1 MAAAL
6 VAMVG
11 RLTLGK
17 KKYAGVQDQVEK
29 IVGTADV
36 LRSRLEAAVTEDAR
50 AFETV
55 LAANRLPADSEQSKR
70 ARMAAIEQA
79 TLPAGEVPLGVA
91 RGCAE
96 VLDLALEIASVG
108 NANAISDAGVAGDLA
123 QAGLSGAAMNVRI
136 NASGL
141 QDPEPRE
148 RWLAELETV
157 QASAQLALG
166 KLRGVLTE
174 RAGL

>member
-17 KKYAGVQDQVEK
+17 KKYADVQDQVEK

-50 AFETV
+50 AFEAV
-55 LAANRLPADSEQSKR
+55 LAANRLPADSEQVMQ
-70 ARMAAIEQA
+70 ARRAAIERA
-79 TLPAGEVPLGVA
+79 TVIAGEVPLAVV
-91 RGCAE
+91 RDCAE
-96 VLDLALEIASVG
+96 VLALALEIASIG
-108 NANAISDAGVAGDLA
+108 NLNAISDAGVAGDLA
-123 QAGLSGAAMNVRI
+123 QAGLSGAALNVKV
-136 NASGL
+136 NAAGL

-148 RWLAELETV
+148 LWLAELVTA
-157 QASAQLALG
+157 QASAQAVLG